1 MFSSPPLLQR
11 FGQAVALNSV
21 LFVVAK
27 AKQQR
32 VLTAAGLLHGL
43 FLGVLLWTCL
53 WWQGYVLCLSL
64 LVFGSIVTRIKRA
77 EKEAAGIAEK
87 RGGARGPENLWG
99 AAGAAA
105 ICAVCALM
113 VSLLAQAGGGKRL
126 YEELYRVLLVGYTA
140 ALATKLSDTTASEI
154 GKAYGSITYLVTT
167 LQVVPKG
174 TEGAVSAE
182 GTVAGAAAS
191 VLAAL
196 YGLGVGLLRGWMDVG
211 IVIVA
216 AFVATTAESFI
227 GASVQDRYKW
237 SNELVNFLNTTIGAM
252 VGIILGYCFVG
263 V

>member
-1 MFSSPPLLQR
+1 MASTPLLFQR
-11 FGQAVALNSV
+11 LGQAVAFNAV
-21 LFVVAK
+21 LFVIAK
-27 AKQQR
+27 ARQQR
-32 VLTAAGLLHGL
+32 VLTNAGLLNAL

-53 WWQGYVLCLSL
+53 WWQGYVLCFSL
-64 LVFGSIVTRIKRA
+64 LVFGSAVTRIGRA

-99 AAGAAA
+99 AAGVAA
-105 ICAVCALM
+105 ICAVCALAI
-113 VSLLAQAGGGKRL
+113 SLMGQTDATNKL
-126 YEELYRVLLVGYTA
+126 YGELYRVLLVGYTS

-167 LQVVPKG
+167 LRVVPKG

-182 GTVAGAAAS
+182 GTAAGVGAS

-196 YGLGVGLLRGWMDVG
+196 YGLAVGLLQRWMDVG

-216 AFVATTAESFI
+216 AFIATTSESFI
-227 GASVQDRYKW
+227 GASVQERYGW
-237 SNELVNFLNTTIGAM
+237 SNEFVNFLNTAIGAV
-252 VGIILGYCFVG
+252 VGIVLGYFVS